1 MDAFSDI
8 LKTQIGSISLE
19 KILSAAV
26 TAVICLVVI
35 RLVMRLADRLLSRT
49 RLDERIRKY
58 TLSALRCVLWVVA
71 VISVVESLG
80 IPTSSLVAMLSVV
93 SLAFSLAAESV
104 LSNMAG
110 GLVILVNKPFNIGD
124 FVESGNISGTVA
136 EITLNYTKLDTVD
149 GRRVLLPNKELS
161 AGKIVNY
168 TTLGR
173 RRVEH
178 KVTASYDDA
187 PETVVRAL
195 LDAAAAT
202 GGILTDPAPAAQV
215 ESYGESAIEYSIRC
229 WTKTEDYWPVYYA
242 LLAAVKTA
250 FDGAGVTM
258 TYNHLNV
265 HLVNDQAE
273 Q

>member
-8 LKTQIGSISLE
+8 LKTQIGSLSLE
-19 KILSAAV
+19 KILSAIV
-26 TAVICLVVI
+26 TAVICLAVI
-35 RLVMRLADRLLSRT
+35 RLVTRLAGRLRSHS

-110 GLVILVNKPFNIGD
+110 GLVILGNKPFNIGD
-124 FVESGNISGTVA
+124 FVESGDISGTVA

-202 GGILTDPAPAAQV
+202 GGILADPAPAAQV
-215 ESYGESAIEYSIRC
+215 EGYGESAIEYSIRC
-229 WTKTEDYWPVYYA
+229 WTKAEDYWPVYYD

-250 FDGAGVTM
+250 FDSAGVTM